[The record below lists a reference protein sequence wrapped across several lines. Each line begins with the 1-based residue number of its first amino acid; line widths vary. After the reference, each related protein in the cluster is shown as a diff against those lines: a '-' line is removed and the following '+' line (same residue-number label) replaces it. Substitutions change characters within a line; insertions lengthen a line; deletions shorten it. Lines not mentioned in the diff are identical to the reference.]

1 MPKYGKRIVDAT
13 FSCLG
18 LVFLSPLFALTAF
31 CIKCNSRGPVFF
43 RQFRVG
49 KNGRL
54 FQILKFRSMKESAS
68 LAPAGVTVLGDARIT
83 GVGRILRRFKLDEL
97 PQLWNV
103 LFGDM
108 SLVGP
113 RPELPRFV
121 VAYSPE
127 QRLVLSVRPG
137 ITDPASLF
145 YRREEEILSLSPDP
159 EETYLKQVLP
169 DKLAQNLTYISAI
182 SFQNDLRIIWTTMRH
197 SFLLGGLLHS
207 KPVAGRPRETNAE
220 IPGR

>member
-1 MPKYGKRIVDAT
+1 MR
-13 FSCLG
+13 
-18 LVFLSPLFALTAF
+18 
-31 CIKCNSRGPVFF
+31 
-43 RQFRVG
+43 
-49 KNGRL
+49 
-54 FQILKFRSMKESAS
+54 SAS
-68 LAPAGVTVLGDARIT
+68 LARAGVTVSGDVRIT
-83 GVGRILRRFKLDEL
+83 SVGRILRRFKIDEL

-145 YRREEEILSLSPDP
+145 YRREEEILSLSADP
-159 EETYLKQVLP
+159 EETYLKQILP
-169 DKLAQNLTYISAI
+169 DKLARNLTYISSI
-182 SFQNDLRIIWTTMRH
+182 SFRNDLRIIWTTMAH
-197 SFLLGGLLHS
+197 SFLLGGLLQPQANCS
-207 KPVAGRPRETNAE
+207 ACSRN
-220 IPGR
+220 